1 MNQIPEE
8 IRNILFPEFLMKEL
22 SKITVL
28 TLSATPATD

>member
-22 SKITVL
+22 SVFGKMKM
-28 TLSATPATD
+28 